1 MKKHTQTLTEAIE
14 SLKTRLSDDP
24 LGIFWL
30 NTIIEIYENQTARE
44 LAERM
49 VTNVYHRDSSINSF
63 EIDIFNGV
71 DCYVVKAEK
80 IK

>member
-1 MKKHTQTLTEAIE
+1 MKRHTQTLTEAIE
-14 SLKTRLSDDP
+14 SLKARLSDDP

-71 DCYVVKAEK
+71 DCFVVKAEK